1 VDPVRSFANQLRACE
16 EHGAG
21 MDASMMRRVR
31 VGVGALRACDAYQ
44 IVHLPADEAI
54 IVSDRAYEQAKVVV
68 NVRRRVPGAAR

>member
-1 VDPVRSFANQLRACE
+1 
-16 EHGAG
+16 
-21 MDASMMRRVR
+21 MMRRVR

-54 IVSDRAYEQAKVVV
+54 IVSDQAYEQAKVVV